1 MASDDIVFVTVE
13 IRALVVD
20 PTTEAPVVILQAED
34 SSDLLPIWIG
44 GFEAQ
49 SIAMAVEGIKPPR
62 PLTHDLLKS
71 IIRETGFY
79 VTNVRIY
86 DLDDGVFKAS
96 VRLSRQGRGREDLD
110 IDARPSDAI
119 ALAVRVKAPIEVS
132 QAVLDLARV
141 QQQSVDEA
149 LKTLLEQLDP
159 EDLGQYEM

>member
-1 MASDDIVFVTVE
+1 MAFDDVVFVSVE

-49 SIAMAVEGIKPPR
+49 SIAMAVEGIESPR

-71 IIRETGFY
+71 IIMETGFY

-86 DLDDGVFKAS
+86 DLEDGVFKAS
-96 VRLSRQGRGREDLD
+96 VCLSSQGRSNENLD

-149 LKTLLEQLDP
+149 LKTLLEELDP